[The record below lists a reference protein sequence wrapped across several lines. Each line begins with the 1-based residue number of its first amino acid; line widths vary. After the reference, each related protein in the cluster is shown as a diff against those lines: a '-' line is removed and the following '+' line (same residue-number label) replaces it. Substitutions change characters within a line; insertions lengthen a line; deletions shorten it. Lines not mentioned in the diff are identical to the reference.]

1 MPLTGFYFQAQNVA
15 QWHCKRLRA
24 FRLGQLGMAKDKCC
38 CNFARNDKNGKGC
51 CLGQRQ
57 LQCKRK
63 NWPAEGH
70 KNQWISFFFSVVQ
83 ASYQKA
89 APKIVLQK
97 LHLRYAIKCHA
108 YLALAVLFALVC
120 EQRADGPGRKERK
133 SPLRHKIRL
142 LTLLKRTRAGSLGS
156 GAFDS
161 GAQIGKPADDWLW
174 AGQQA
179 DASACYS
186 VRSRLVFNTKMRKL

>member
-1 MPLTGFYFQAQNVA
+1 M
-15 QWHCKRLRA
+15 
-24 FRLGQLGMAKDKCC
+24 
-38 CNFARNDKNGKGC
+38 
-51 CLGQRQ
+51 
-57 LQCKRK
+57 
-63 NWPAEGH
+63 
-70 KNQWISFFFSVVQ
+70 
-83 ASYQKA
+83 
-89 APKIVLQK
+89 LQK

-179 DASACYS
+179 DASFLAISLLFCS
-186 VRSRLVFNTKMRKL
+186 VEARLQHQNAETVNCKKFI